1 MTKRKRRKLEEQR
14 LLEKASR
21 QENDGLRQMT
31 YNGIQLPNG
40 MQVQGCAVPLKDG
53 KGYAI
58 QLPPIIQPVA
68 MVPWASVEQ
77 PVEAEDDEDEF
88 DDFEDWC

>member
-1 MTKRKRRKLEEQR
+1 MTKRKKRKLEEQR
-14 LLEKASR
+14 LLEEASR
-21 QENDGLRQMT
+21 KENAELQQAT

-40 MQVQGCAVPLKDG
+40 IQMQGCSVPTKDG

-68 MVPWASVEQ
+68 IIPWGSVEQ
-77 PVEAEDDEDEF
+77 PVESEDDEDEF